1 MQVLVLAPAQGGAAG
16 IDLATGGLV
25 RARFEQ
31 PAARPLRRFHVVE
44 AAALPDE
51 APPFA
56 PDSVLLGQPT
66 VVGRLTGRR
75 ADKLL
80 RPLVHPP
87 AQPLFGFP
95 ASSAPFWELNGDRP
109 SLALVAGAERLAIHR
124 TGLDSVRCRFRW
136 RRLDHDL
143 PLQDADVVSVLTHP
157 TVSKLNGRTL
167 HRALGWR
174 PHRLLV
180 ALTPPH
186 DGRCHKVVAGVLPKP

>member
-1 MQVLVLAPAQGGAAG
+1 V
-16 IDLATGGLV
+16 
-25 RARFEQ
+25 
-31 PAARPLRRFHVVE
+31 
-44 AAALPDE
+44 LPDE

-56 PDSVLLGQPT
+56 PDSVLLGRPDT
-66 VVGRLTGRR
+66 VGHMTGRR
-75 ADKLL
+75 VERLL

-95 ASSAPFWELNGDRP
+95 AASAPFWELTGDRP
-109 SLALVAGAERLAIHR
+109 SLALVAGAEGLAIRR

-143 PLQDADVVSVLTHP
+143 PLQDEAVVSMLVHP
-157 TVSKLNGRTL
+157 TVSQLGGRTL